1 MMVSE
6 AENRWR
12 NLFFC
17 YEKEKI
23 LRGGRPAYPS
33 EQGCRALFKR
43 RVS

>member
-23 LRGGRPAYPS
+23 LRGGQTGIS
-33 EQGCRALFKR
+33 
-43 RVS
+43 V